1 MKKTR
6 LKKIILTFLVS
17 FLLTFMLLIFGPAEI
32 FFANAKEFDFVYGEF
47 GGYLAVAAFL
57 GAALVTVVI
66 GFLPDKL
73 YRVLLSVVFGICV
86 AGYLQVMFLNKNLD
100 LLGVNPEGYKVAAG
114 QAVFNLLIWLLVI
127 VLALVLAFWKKDIW
141 KKTIIYL
148 SAFLLCIQLAA
159 FVSLLLTAD
168 EDAYAYP
175 AEEGQWHLSG
185 EEQYTVSAEK
195 NVIVLILD
203 YFSNQYLEPLENAYP
218 GATDFLQDFTYYSNT
233 DCTYFGTFPS
243 LPHMLTGKEVD
254 MSCGVNEWCE
264 QIWNSESTESFYQM
278 LSEKN
283 YVANVYTSDTNIL
296 CGLNDVQLLNGK
308 LSNIANSAQ
317 EIDIFYKLLFK
328 TMGKMSAYRMFPDVL
343 KPQFYANIDEYA
355 DIVSVKDHKINHNN
369 YDFYQGLQEK
379 GLTADKDSNYF
390 VVQHL
395 MGPHLYT
402 TDELGYYKED
412 STLEETA
419 KGCMVIVE
427 AYLNQLKALG
437 VYDDATIIITAD
449 HGGPYDSQVI
459 FYMKEP
465 GETHEKTPVTNAPI
479 SFREFL
485 PTIAGAVGADYTQY
499 GQSVHDFSEN
509 EARERTVWLR
519 MYDGEYPVVPCYT
532 GDKNGESNVY
542 YGYTYT
548 GDIEDL
554 LKQTETGPSVVV
566 PVVDSYF

>member
-6 LKKIILTFLVS
+6 LKKIMITFLVS
-17 FLLTFMLLIFGPAEI
+17 FLFTFMLLIFGPAEI
-32 FFANAKEFDFVYGEF
+32 FFANITEFDFVYGEF
-47 GGYLAVAAFL
+47 GGYLAAAAFF
-57 GAALVTVVI
+57 GAVILTVVLA
-66 GFLPDKL
+66 FLPDKL
-73 YRVLLSVVFGICV
+73 YRVLLSVVFGISA

-114 QAVFNLLIWLLVI
+114 QAAGNLLIWLVVIAAVI
-127 VLALVLAFWKKDIW
+127 VLAFLKKELWKNAI
-141 KKTIIYL
+141 TYL
-148 SAFLLCIQLAA
+148 SAFLLCIQLVA
-159 FVSLLLTAD
+159 FVSLLITAD
-168 EDAYAYP
+168 QSAYTYP
-175 AEEGQWHLSG
+175 EAEGQWHLSG
-185 EEQYTVSAEK
+185 EKQYTVSAEK

-203 YFSNQYLEPLENAYP
+203 FFSNQYLEPLENAYP
-218 GATDFLQDFTYYSNT
+218 GATDFLHDFTYYSNT

-243 LPHMLTGKEVD
+243 LPHMLTGVEVD

-264 QIWNSESTESFYQM
+264 QIWNSENTESFYGM
-278 LSEKN
+278 LSEKK
-283 YVANVYTSDTNIL
+283 YVANVYTPDTNIL
-296 CGLNDVQLLNGK
+296 CGLNDVELLNGK
-308 LSNIANSAQ
+308 LSNMANSAQ

-328 TMGKMSAYRMFPDVL
+328 TMAKMSAYRMFPDIL
-343 KPQFYANIDEYA
+343 KPEFYANIDEYS
-355 DIVSVKDHKINHNN
+355 DIVSVKENKINHNN
-369 YDFYQGLQEK
+369 YDFYQGLLEQ
-379 GLTADKDSNYF
+379 GLSIDKNSNYF
-390 VVQHL
+390 IVQHL

-427 AYLNQLKALG
+427 EYLNQLKALG

-479 SFREFL
+479 SFNELL
-485 PTIAGAVGADYTQY
+485 PSIAEAVGADYTQY
-499 GQSVHDFSEN
+499 GQSVHDFSED
-509 EARERTVWLR
+509 EKRERTVWLR
-519 MYDGEYPVVPCYT
+519 MYDGAYPTVPCYT
-532 GDKNGESNVY
+532 GDKNGDSNVY